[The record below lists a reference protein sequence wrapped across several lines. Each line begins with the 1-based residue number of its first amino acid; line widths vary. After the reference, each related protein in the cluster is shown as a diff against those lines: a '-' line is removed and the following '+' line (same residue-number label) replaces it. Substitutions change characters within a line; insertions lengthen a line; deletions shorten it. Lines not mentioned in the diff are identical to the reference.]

1 MEAMTGKNLKIGDV
15 LKEQGYLSEEE
26 LQKALE
32 LQKGQKGK
40 RLGEVLIEQG
50 YITENQMLQA
60 MAAKMDCQ
68 VISVDGL
75 SVDVEAV
82 ERIPRQLAEKYCV
95 LAVAAVGNRLQ
106 VVINDP
112 LNFYGLEDVRQI
124 TGMELAIFLSEKAP
138 LEKAIHFYY
147 AEISAR
153 EAADKA
159 NRSLDQS
166 VEEMEVEEGEDD
178 TPIINLLNSLIQ
190 RAYSTNA
197 SDIHIEPFED
207 KTSVRMRID
216 GTIVDYVT
224 LKKNVHNSLIARI
237 KILAELDIAERRSP
251 QDGHF
256 KVRQPD
262 GYLNIRVSVIPTV
275 FGEKAVLR
283 LLSNN
288 ARIDNGSQFGML
300 DEDCQKLLLMLRS
313 PHGIIYLTGPTGSGK
328 TTTLYLILE
337 ELAKR
342 NVNISTIEDPVEKN
356 LPRVNQMQVNLL
368 AGLTFETGL
377 RALLR
382 QDPDII
388 MIGEIRD
395 GETAE
400 IAVRASITGHL
411 VVSTLHT
418 NSTASSVARLE
429 DMGIESYLI
438 ADSLVGIIAQRLVR
452 KLCDCKMPKEAS
464 VAEKEML
471 GLDPDEPF
479 TVYEPCGCKLCN
491 GTGYFG
497 RLGIYE
503 IMKITPSIKRLIS
516 RHADADEIKKQAISE
531 GMNTLK
537 MAATNAVKE
546 GVTTIAEM
554 VKATY
559 EAEEDDSQPNAKN
572 AGAAKKPAAS
582 AATSVSPAVSSS
594 ASMADDNEIV
604 EIELEQ
610 ID

>member
-356 LPRVNQMQVNLL
+356 LPRVNQMQVNPL

-388 MIGEIRD
+388 MV
-395 GETAE
+395 GETRDSETAA
-400 IAVRASITGHL
+400 ISVRAALTGHL
-411 VVSTLHT
+411 VFSTLHT
-418 NSTASSVARLE
+418 NDAASSAIRLK
-429 DMGIESYLI
+429 DMGLEPYLI
-438 ADSLVGIIAQRLVR
+438 ANSMVGVVAQRLMR
-452 KLCDCKMPKEAS
+452 KVCTDCSKLEEITPEEERLLGIS
-464 VAEKEML
+464 LSYTEKPRMIRKA
-471 GLDPDEPF
+471 
-479 TVYEPCGCKLCN
+479 CGCPACN
-491 GTGYFG
+491 HTGYRG
-497 RLGIYE
+497 RVAVHE
-503 IMKITPSIKRLIS
+503 ILMIDREVRRLITEG
-516 RHADADEIKKQAISE
+516 APVEEIKEYAVRNQGMRTLKQAALHYLENGI
-531 GMNTLK
+531 
-537 MAATNAVKE
+537 
-546 GVTTIAEM
+546 TTVEEVMKVAY
-554 VKATY
+554 Y
-559 EAEEDDSQPNAKN
+559 EE
-572 AGAAKKPAAS
+572 
-582 AATSVSPAVSSS
+582 
-594 ASMADDNEIV
+594 
-604 EIELEQ
+604 
-610 ID
+610 

>member
-300 DEDCQKLLLMLRS
+300 DEDYQKLLLMLRS

-388 MIGEIRD
+388 MV
-395 GETAE
+395 GETRDSETAA
-400 IAVRASITGHL
+400 ISVRAALTGHL
-411 VVSTLHT
+411 VFSTLHT
-418 NSTASSVARLE
+418 NDAASSAIRLK
-429 DMGIESYLI
+429 DMGLEPYLI
-438 ADSLVGIIAQRLVR
+438 ANSMVGVVAQRLMR
-452 KLCDCKMPKEAS
+452 KVCTDCSKLEEIT
-464 VAEKEML
+464 AEEERLL
-471 GLDPDEPF
+471 GISLSYTEKPRMIRKA
-479 TVYEPCGCKLCN
+479 CGCPACN
-491 GTGYFG
+491 HTGYRG
-497 RLGIYE
+497 RVAVHE
-503 IMKITPSIKRLIS
+503 ILMIDREVRRLITEG
-516 RHADADEIKKQAISE
+516 APVEEIKEYAVRNQGMRTLKQAALHYLENGI
-531 GMNTLK
+531 
-537 MAATNAVKE
+537 
-546 GVTTIAEM
+546 TTVEEVMKVAY
-554 VKATY
+554 Y
-559 EAEEDDSQPNAKN
+559 EE
-572 AGAAKKPAAS
+572 
-582 AATSVSPAVSSS
+582 
-594 ASMADDNEIV
+594 
-604 EIELEQ
+604 
-610 ID
+610 

>member
-300 DEDCQKLLLMLRS
+300 DEDYQKLLLMLRS

-356 LPRVNQMQVNLL
+356 LPRVNQMQVNPL

-388 MIGEIRD
+388 MV
-395 GETAE
+395 GETRDSETAA
-400 IAVRASITGHL
+400 ISVRAALTGHL
-411 VVSTLHT
+411 VFSTLHT
-418 NSTASSVARLE
+418 NDAASSAIRLK
-429 DMGIESYLI
+429 DMGLEPYLI
-438 ADSLVGIIAQRLVR
+438 ANSMVSFSCAMQVQAFRKVNSYAFASTMCIGNLRSGMESLCAYFKTRNKDVLI
-452 KLCDCKMPKEAS
+452 KSMH
-464 VAEKEML
+464 
-471 GLDPDEPF
+471 
-479 TVYEPCGCKLCN
+479 
-491 GTGYFG
+491 YFG
-497 RLGIYE
+497 VILLFAFGAGIGGHLLPRFGMRTIWLSCLLLLVSFLLMFIKEE
-503 IMKITPSIKRLIS
+503 IEEHP
-516 RHADADEIKKQAISE
+516 EIK
-531 GMNTLK
+531 L
-537 MAATNAVKE
+537 
-546 GVTTIAEM
+546 
-554 VKATY
+554 
-559 EAEEDDSQPNAKN
+559 
-572 AGAAKKPAAS
+572 
-582 AATSVSPAVSSS
+582 
-594 ASMADDNEIV
+594 
-604 EIELEQ
+604 
-610 ID
+610 

>member
-288 ARIDNGSQFGML
+288 ARIDNGSQFGMM
-300 DEDCQKLLLMLRS
+300 DEDYQKLLLMLRS

-356 LPRVNQMQVNLL
+356 LPRVNQMQVNPL

-388 MIGEIRD
+388 MV
-395 GETAE
+395 GETRDSETAA
-400 IAVRASITGHL
+400 ISVRAALTGHL
-411 VVSTLHT
+411 VFSTLHT
-418 NSTASSVARLE
+418 NDAASSAIRLK
-429 DMGIESYLI
+429 DMGLEPYLI
-438 ADSLVGIIAQRLVR
+438 ANSMVGVVAQRLMR
-452 KLCDCKMPKEAS
+452 KVCTDCSKLEEITPEE
-464 VAEKEML
+464 EKLL
-471 GLDPDEPF
+471 GISLSYTEKPRMIRKA
-479 TVYEPCGCKLCN
+479 CGCPACN
-491 GTGYFG
+491 HTGYRG
-497 RLGIYE
+497 RIAVHE
-503 IMKITPSIKRLIS
+503 ILMIDREVRRLITEG
-516 RHADADEIKKQAISE
+516 APVEEIKEYAVRNQGMRTLKQAALHYLENGI
-531 GMNTLK
+531 
-537 MAATNAVKE
+537 
-546 GVTTIAEM
+546 TTVEEVMKVAY
-554 VKATY
+554 Y
-559 EAEEDDSQPNAKN
+559 EE
-572 AGAAKKPAAS
+572 
-582 AATSVSPAVSSS
+582 
-594 ASMADDNEIV
+594 
-604 EIELEQ
+604 
-610 ID
+610 

>member
-82 ERIPRQLAEKYCV
+82 EKIPRQLAEKYCV

-288 ARIDNGSQFGML
+288 ARIDNGSQFGMM
-300 DEDCQKLLLMLRS
+300 DEDYQKLLLMLRS

-356 LPRVNQMQVNLL
+356 LPRVNQMQVNPL

-388 MIGEIRD
+388 MV
-395 GETAE
+395 GETRDSETAA
-400 IAVRASITGHL
+400 ISVRAALTGHL
-411 VVSTLHT
+411 VFSTLHT
-418 NSTASSVARLE
+418 NDAASSAIRLK
-429 DMGIESYLI
+429 DMGLEPYLI
-438 ADSLVGIIAQRLVR
+438 ANSMVGVVAQRLMR
-452 KLCDCKMPKEAS
+452 KVCTDCSKLEEITPEE
-464 VAEKEML
+464 EKLL
-471 GLDPDEPF
+471 GISLSYTERPRMIRKA
-479 TVYEPCGCKLCN
+479 CGCPACN
-491 GTGYFG
+491 HTGYRG
-497 RLGIYE
+497 RIAVHE
-503 IMKITPSIKRLIS
+503 ILMIDREVRRLITEG
-516 RHADADEIKKQAISE
+516 APVEEIKEYAVRNQGMRTLKQAALHYLENGI
-531 GMNTLK
+531 
-537 MAATNAVKE
+537 
-546 GVTTIAEM
+546 TTVEEVMKVAY
-554 VKATY
+554 Y
-559 EAEEDDSQPNAKN
+559 EE
-572 AGAAKKPAAS
+572 
-582 AATSVSPAVSSS
+582 
-594 ASMADDNEIV
+594 
-604 EIELEQ
+604 
-610 ID
+610 

>member
-256 KVRQPD
+256 KIRQPD

-288 ARIDNGSQFGML
+288 ARIDNGSQFGMM
-300 DEDCQKLLLMLRS
+300 DEDYQKLLLMLRS

-356 LPRVNQMQVNLL
+356 LPRVNQMQVNPL

-388 MIGEIRD
+388 MV
-395 GETAE
+395 GETRDSETAA
-400 IAVRASITGHL
+400 ISVRAALTGHL
-411 VVSTLHT
+411 VFSTLHT
-418 NSTASSVARLE
+418 NDAASSAIRLK
-429 DMGIESYLI
+429 DMGLEPYLI
-438 ADSLVGIIAQRLVR
+438 ANSMVGVVAQRLMR
-452 KLCDCKMPKEAS
+452 KVCTDCSKLEEITPEE
-464 VAEKEML
+464 EKLL
-471 GLDPDEPF
+471 GISLSYTERPRMIRKA
-479 TVYEPCGCKLCN
+479 CGCPACN
-491 GTGYFG
+491 HTGYRG
-497 RLGIYE
+497 RIAVHE
-503 IMKITPSIKRLIS
+503 ILMIDREVRRLITEG
-516 RHADADEIKKQAISE
+516 APVEEIKEYAVRNQGMRTLKQAALHYLENGI
-531 GMNTLK
+531 
-537 MAATNAVKE
+537 
-546 GVTTIAEM
+546 TTVEEVMKVAY
-554 VKATY
+554 Y
-559 EAEEDDSQPNAKN
+559 EE
-572 AGAAKKPAAS
+572 
-582 AATSVSPAVSSS
+582 
-594 ASMADDNEIV
+594 
-604 EIELEQ
+604 
-610 ID
+610 

>member
-68 VISVDGL
+68 VISVDGI

-300 DEDCQKLLLMLRS
+300 DEDYQKLLLMLRS

-356 LPRVNQMQVNLL
+356 LPRVNQMQVNPL

-388 MIGEIRD
+388 MV
-395 GETAE
+395 GETRDSETAA
-400 IAVRASITGHL
+400 ISVRAALTGHL
-411 VVSTLHT
+411 VFSTLHT
-418 NSTASSVARLE
+418 NDAASSAIRLK
-429 DMGIESYLI
+429 DMGLEPYLI
-438 ADSLVGIIAQRLVR
+438 ANSMVGVVAQRLMR
-452 KLCDCKMPKEAS
+452 KVCTDCSKLEEITPEEERLLGIS
-464 VAEKEML
+464 LSYTEKPRMIRKA
-471 GLDPDEPF
+471 
-479 TVYEPCGCKLCN
+479 CGCPACN
-491 GTGYFG
+491 HTGYRG
-497 RLGIYE
+497 RVAVHE
-503 IMKITPSIKRLIS
+503 ILMIDREVRRLITEG
-516 RHADADEIKKQAISE
+516 APVEEIKEYAVRNQGMRTLKQAALHYLENGI
-531 GMNTLK
+531 
-537 MAATNAVKE
+537 
-546 GVTTIAEM
+546 TTVEEVMKVAY
-554 VKATY
+554 Y
-559 EAEEDDSQPNAKN
+559 EE
-572 AGAAKKPAAS
+572 
-582 AATSVSPAVSSS
+582 
-594 ASMADDNEIV
+594 
-604 EIELEQ
+604 
-610 ID
+610 

>member
-300 DEDCQKLLLMLRS
+300 DEDYQKLLLMLRS

-356 LPRVNQMQVNLL
+356 LPRVNQMQVNPL

-388 MIGEIRD
+388 MV
-395 GETAE
+395 GETRDSETAA
-400 IAVRASITGHL
+400 ISVRAALTGHL
-411 VVSTLHT
+411 VFSTLHT
-418 NSTASSVARLE
+418 NDAASSAIRLK
-429 DMGIESYLI
+429 DMGLEPYLI
-438 ADSLVGIIAQRLVR
+438 ANSMVGVVAQRLMR
-452 KLCDCKMPKEAS
+452 KVCTDCSKLEEITPEE
-464 VAEKEML
+464 EKLL
-471 GLDPDEPF
+471 GISLSYTERPRMIRKA
-479 TVYEPCGCKLCN
+479 CGCPACN
-491 GTGYFG
+491 HTGYRG
-497 RLGIYE
+497 RIAVHE
-503 IMKITPSIKRLIS
+503 ILMIDREVRRLITEG
-516 RHADADEIKKQAISE
+516 APVEEIKEYAVRNQGMRTLKQAALHYLENGI
-531 GMNTLK
+531 
-537 MAATNAVKE
+537 
-546 GVTTIAEM
+546 TTVEEVMKVAY
-554 VKATY
+554 Y
-559 EAEEDDSQPNAKN
+559 EE
-572 AGAAKKPAAS
+572 
-582 AATSVSPAVSSS
+582 
-594 ASMADDNEIV
+594 
-604 EIELEQ
+604 
-610 ID
+610 

>member
-288 ARIDNGSQFGML
+288 ARIDNGSQFGMM
-300 DEDCQKLLLMLRS
+300 DEDYQKLLLMLRS

-356 LPRVNQMQVNLL
+356 LPRVNQMQVNPL

-388 MIGEIRD
+388 MV
-395 GETAE
+395 GETRDSETAA
-400 IAVRASITGHL
+400 ISVRAALTGHL
-411 VVSTLHT
+411 VFSTLHT
-418 NSTASSVARLE
+418 NDAASSAIRLK
-429 DMGIESYLI
+429 DMGLEPYLI
-438 ADSLVGIIAQRLVR
+438 ANSMVGVVAQRLMR
-452 KLCDCKMPKEAS
+452 KVCTDCSKLEEITPEE
-464 VAEKEML
+464 EKLL
-471 GLDPDEPF
+471 GLSLSYTEKPRMIRKA
-479 TVYEPCGCKLCN
+479 CGCPACN
-491 GTGYFG
+491 HTGYRG
-497 RLGIYE
+497 RIAVHE
-503 IMKITPSIKRLIS
+503 ILMIDREVRRLITEG
-516 RHADADEIKKQAISE
+516 APVEEIKEYAVRNQGMRTLKQAALHYLENGI
-531 GMNTLK
+531 
-537 MAATNAVKE
+537 
-546 GVTTIAEM
+546 TTVEEVMKVAY
-554 VKATY
+554 Y
-559 EAEEDDSQPNAKN
+559 EE
-572 AGAAKKPAAS
+572 
-582 AATSVSPAVSSS
+582 
-594 ASMADDNEIV
+594 
-604 EIELEQ
+604 
-610 ID
+610 

>member
-75 SVDVEAV
+75 SVDVGAV

-237 KILAELDIAERRSP
+237 KILAELDIAERRAP

-300 DEDCQKLLLMLRS
+300 DEDYQKLLLMLRS

-388 MIGEIRD
+388 MV
-395 GETAE
+395 GETRDSETAA
-400 IAVRASITGHL
+400 ISVRAALTGHL
-411 VVSTLHT
+411 VFSTLHT
-418 NSTASSVARLE
+418 NDAASSAIRLK
-429 DMGIESYLI
+429 DMGLEPYLI
-438 ADSLVGIIAQRLVR
+438 ANSMVGVVAQRLMR
-452 KLCDCKMPKEAS
+452 KVCTDCSKLEEITPEEERLLGIS
-464 VAEKEML
+464 LSYTEKPRMIRKA
-471 GLDPDEPF
+471 
-479 TVYEPCGCKLCN
+479 CGCPACN
-491 GTGYFG
+491 HTGYRG
-497 RLGIYE
+497 RVAVHE
-503 IMKITPSIKRLIS
+503 ILMIDREVRRLITEG
-516 RHADADEIKKQAISE
+516 APVEEIKEYAVRNQGMRTLKQAALHYLENGI
-531 GMNTLK
+531 
-537 MAATNAVKE
+537 
-546 GVTTIAEM
+546 TTVEEVMKVAY
-554 VKATY
+554 Y
-559 EAEEDDSQPNAKN
+559 EE
-572 AGAAKKPAAS
+572 
-582 AATSVSPAVSSS
+582 
-594 ASMADDNEIV
+594 
-604 EIELEQ
+604 
-610 ID
+610 